1 MFPRYNFFR
10 PSKAAQSIESVRS
23 TKGVS
28 HIVRFGFEQGL
39 VSDDMVAIIK
49 AFEAAQNQASL
60 ADISNLRAGQQVK
73 LKHVALGNMEGL
85 LQSVSS
91 KRFAVLLEILGRSTL
106 VQLDH
111 HQLEIIH

>member
-1 MFPRYNFFR
+1 MFPCYIFFR

-49 AFEAAQNQASL
+49 AFEAAQNQVSL

-85 LQSVSS
+85 L
-91 KRFAVLLEILGRSTL
+91 
-106 VQLDH
+106 
-111 HQLEIIH
+111 